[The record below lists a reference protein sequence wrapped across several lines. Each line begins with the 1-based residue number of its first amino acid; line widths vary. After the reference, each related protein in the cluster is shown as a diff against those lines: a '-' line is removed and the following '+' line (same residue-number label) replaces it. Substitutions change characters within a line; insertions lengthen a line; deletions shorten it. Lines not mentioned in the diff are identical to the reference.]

1 MKWLSLKPIV
11 GSDGGSGGSV
21 LAPLGMK
28 TPCAN
33 GDGLVLLPAMLGVEA
48 ELLVAGPLDAAD
60 WESDEEAMAMLL
72 LAVMMVMM
80 RESLVQKD
88 G

>member
-1 MKWLSLKPIV
+1 
-11 GSDGGSGGSV
+11 
-21 LAPLGMK
+21 
-28 TPCAN
+28 
-33 GDGLVLLPAMLGVEA
+33 MLGVDA

-60 WESDEEAMAMLL
+60 WESDEEAMAMVLL
-72 LAVMMVMM
+72 MVMMVMM